1 MNDHEAVQR
10 LARLEGQME
19 SVSQAVSRIENFF
32 QQVINPIDRR
42 MGEMSLS
49 LQHLQEKVLDTREQ
63 TVACNESHKASTKQL
78 TERIDDVH
86 DTAAALEN
94 KATAGLRV
102 ALWFCG
108 VFSAIVFSAG
118 GWLVAQVGKNT
129 EMNLVQQQ
137 RIEQLEK
144 QLVDVRDQQRAAT
157 K

>member
-19 SVSQAVSRIENFF
+19 SVSQALSRIENVI

-42 MGEMSLS
+42 MGELTLS
-49 LQHLQEKVLDTREQ
+49 VQHLQEKVQDTREQ
-63 TVACNESHKASTKQL
+63 TVGCAEAHKASTKQL
-78 TERIDDVH
+78 TERVDAVH
-86 DTAAALEN
+86 DMAAALEN
-94 KATAGLRV
+94 KSTAGLRV

-108 VFSAIVFSAG
+108 IFGAITFSAG

-144 QLVDVRDQQRAAT
+144 QLVDVRDQQRTAT